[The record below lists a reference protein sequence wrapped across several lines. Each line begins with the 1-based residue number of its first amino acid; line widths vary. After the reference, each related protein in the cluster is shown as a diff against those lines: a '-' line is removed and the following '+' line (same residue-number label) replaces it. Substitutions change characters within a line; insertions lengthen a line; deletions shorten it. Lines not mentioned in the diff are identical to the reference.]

1 MKEKKYENYLISGL
15 DGGSFFSAAILV
27 NLLFT
32 LVVSLILTLGGAASD
47 EKFLASYGYT
57 YMCYLISP
65 LAIFVTLVYAKIKC
79 GLNLRAACGFNSFDK
94 KFLPITAL
102 LFVGCVLGLSGV
114 NELFVGAL
122 DRLVGYEAPSP
133 NIPDSGVGFFLL
145 STLVICILPAFFEET
160 LFRGLI
166 FNGAKRL
173 GDAFAAL
180 TTGLLFCLFHRSP
193 NQTPYQFILGA
204 IFGLLAVRSGSV
216 LPSMIFHFLNNFYII
231 VCYYIWGADVSIP
244 TGATVAMISAGI
256 VFLAAGLYLLV
267 KSKKPQKEE
276 EIKTKYLE
284 IAGLKQERGAF
295 LISSAVGGVVC
306 VIMWIAELVTYVS

>member
-32 LVVSLILTLGGAASD
+32 LVVSLILTLGGAADKNFTS
-47 EKFLASYGYT
+47 SYDYT

-65 LAIFVTLVYAKIKC
+65 AAILVTLVYAKIKC
-79 GLNLRAACGFNSFDK
+79 KLNVRAACGFNSFDK
-94 KFLPITAL
+94 KFLLITAL
-102 LFVGCVLGLSGV
+102 LFGGCVLGLSGV

-122 DRLVGYEAPSP
+122 DRLVGYEAPTP
-133 NIPDSGVGFFLL
+133 NIPDSGAGYFLL
-145 STLVICILPAFFEET
+145 STLIICVLPAFFEET

-166 FNGAKRL
+166 LNGAKRL

-204 IFGLLAVRSGSV
+204 IFGLLAVRSGSI

-231 VCYYIWGADVSIP
+231 VCYYIWGANVKIP
-244 TGATVAMISAGI
+244 VAINVVMIVAGLAL
-256 VFLAAGLYLLV
+256 LAAGLYLLI

-284 IAGLKQERGAF
+284 IAGLKQERAAF
-295 LISSAVGGVVC
+295 MISSAVGGVVC
-306 VIMWIAELVTYVS
+306 LILWISELVTYVS